1 MKEHIPSQLDV
12 SVDCVVFG
20 FHNNKLRVLVIEQ
33 ESVSKQNAR
42 RYALPGDL
50 VLSDEHIDHAAERVL
65 FELTNLKGIYLQQ
78 FHTFG
83 NPLRVKKEKDQE
95 WLKMARK
102 NPDAR
107 VITIA
112 YYALVKMEDY
122 SPSPSSFAE
131 KAEWKDVLEVPEL
144 VFDHNK
150 ILNKALEILRK
161 EVSSHSVGFELLPEK
176 FTLGQLQQLYEV
188 ILNTQLDKRNFRK
201 AIKKMDTVLALE
213 EKQKGVL
220 HKPAQLF
227 TYVGER
233 KSVDD

>member
-1 MKEHIPSQLDV
+1 MNDHLQSLLDV

-33 ESVSKQNAR
+33 ENVSKHHSL

-50 VLSDEHIDHAAERVL
+50 VLPDEHIDNAAERVL
-65 FELTNLKGIYLQQ
+65 YELTNLKGIYLEQ

-83 NPLRVKKEKDQE
+83 NPNRIRKEDDIE
-95 WLKMARK
+95 WLNVIRK

-122 SPSPSSFAE
+122 TPSPSSYAE
-131 KAEWKDVLEVPEL
+131 KAEWIDVLDIPEL
-144 VFDHNK
+144 AFDHNK
-150 ILNKALEILRK
+150 ILRKALKKLRK
-161 EVSSHSVGFELLPEK
+161 EVSDHTVGFELLPEK

-188 ILNTQLDKRNFRK
+188 ILDTELDKRNFRK
-201 AIKKMDTVLALE
+201 AIKKMDTVMALE

-227 TYVGER
+227 TYVGDR
-233 KSVDD
+233 KEVD

>member
-1 MKEHIPSQLDV
+1 MNEHLQSQLDV

-33 ESVSKQNAR
+33 ENVSKNHSR

-50 VLSDEHIDHAAERVL
+50 VLPEEHIDHAAERVL
-65 FELTNLKGIYLQQ
+65 FELTNLKGIYLEQ

-83 NPLRVKKEKDQE
+83 NPNRVRKEEDIE
-95 WLKMARK
+95 WLNTVRK
-102 NPDAR
+102 NPNAR

-122 SPSPSSFAE
+122 TPSPSSYAE
-131 KAEWKDVLEVPEL
+131 KAEWKDVLDIPDL
-144 VFDHNK
+144 AFDHNK
-150 ILNKALEILRK
+150 ILGTALKKLRK
-161 EVSSHSVGFELLPEK
+161 EVSNHTVGFELLPEK

-188 ILNTQLDKRNFRK
+188 ILDTELDKRNFRK
-201 AIKKMDTVLALE
+201 AIKKMDTVMALE

-227 TYVGER
+227 TYVGNR
-233 KSVDD
+233 KEVD

>member
-1 MKEHIPSQLDV
+1 MDNNLQSQLDV

-33 ESVSKQNAR
+33 ENLTKRDVP

-50 VLSDEHIDHAAERVL
+50 VMPDEHIDHAAERIL
-65 FELTNLKGIYLQQ
+65 FELTNLKGIYLEQ

-83 NPLRVKKEKDQE
+83 NPNRVFKEEDLK
-95 WLKMARK
+95 WLNQIRK
-102 NPDAR
+102 NPNAR

-122 SPSPSSFAE
+122 TPSPSSYAE
-131 KAEWKDVLEVPEL
+131 KAEWKDIDEVPDL

-150 ILNKALEILRK
+150 ILKTALKKLRK
-161 EVSSHSVGFELLPEK
+161 EVENHNVGFELLPEK

-188 ILNTQLDKRNFRK
+188 ILDTELDKRNFRK
-201 AIKKMDTVLALE
+201 TIKKMDSVLALD

-220 HKPAQLF
+220 HKPAQLY
-227 TYVGER
+227 TYIGKR
-233 KSVDD
+233 KEVD

>member
-1 MKEHIPSQLDV
+1 MNEHLESQLDV

-20 FHNNKLRVLVIEQ
+20 FKNNRLRVLVIEQ
-33 ESVSKQNAR
+33 ENVFDSNTR

-50 VLSDEHIDHAAERVL
+50 VLPDEHIDHAAERVL
-65 FELTNLKGIYLQQ
+65 YELTNLQGIYLEQ

-83 NPLRVKKEKDQE
+83 NPNRVRKESDVQ
-95 WLKMARK
+95 WLNVVRK

-122 SPSPSSFAE
+122 TPSPSSYAE
-131 KAEWKDVLEVPEL
+131 KAEWLDVLNIPEL
-144 VFDHNK
+144 AFDHNK
-150 ILNKALEILRK
+150 ILKTALKKLRK
-161 EVSSHSVGFELLPEK
+161 EVSNNEVGFELLPEK
-176 FTLGQLQQLYEV
+176 FTLGQLQQLHEV
-188 ILNTQLDKRNFRK
+188 ILDTQLDKRNFRK

-227 TYVGER
+227 TYIGER
-233 KSVDD
+233 KEVD

>member
-1 MKEHIPSQLDV
+1 MNEHLQSQLDV

-33 ESVSKQNAR
+33 ENVSKNIAR

-50 VLSDEHIDHAAERVL
+50 VLPEEHIDHAAERVL
-65 FELTNLKGIYLQQ
+65 FELTNLKGIYLEQ

-83 NPLRVKKEKDQE
+83 NPNRIRKEADIE
-95 WLKMARK
+95 WLNVVRK

-112 YYALVKMEDY
+112 YYALVKMEEY
-122 SPSPSSFAE
+122 TPSPSSYAE
-131 KAEWKDVLEVPEL
+131 KAEWKDIAEVPEL
-144 VFDHNK
+144 AFDHNK
-150 ILNKALEILRK
+150 ILKTALKKLRK
-161 EVSSHSVGFELLPEK
+161 EVSNHSVGFELLPEK

-188 ILNTQLDKRNFRK
+188 ILDTQLDKRNFRK
-201 AIKKMDTVLALE
+201 AIKKMDNVLALE

-227 TYVGER
+227 TYIGER
-233 KSVDD
+233 KEVD

>member
-1 MKEHIPSQLDV
+1 MNEHLQSQLDV

-33 ESVSKQNAR
+33 ENVSNNLDR

-50 VLSDEHIDHAAERVL
+50 VLPDEHIDHAAERVL
-65 FELTNLKGIYLQQ
+65 FELTNLKGIYLEQ

-83 NPLRVKKEKDQE
+83 NPNRVRKEDDIK
-95 WLKMARK
+95 WLNVVRK

-122 SPSPSSFAE
+122 TPSPSSYAE
-131 KAEWKDVLEVPEL
+131 KAEWKDILDVPEL

-150 ILNKALEILRK
+150 ILRTALKKLRK
-161 EVSSHSVGFELLPEK
+161 EVSNNAVGFELLPEK

-188 ILNTQLDKRNFRK
+188 ILDMELDKRNFRK
-201 AIKKMDTVLALE
+201 AIKKMDNVLALE

-227 TYVGER
+227 TYVGKR
-233 KSVDD
+233 KEVD

>member
-1 MKEHIPSQLDV
+1 MDENLQSQLDV

-20 FHNNKLRVLVIEQ
+20 FHNNRLRVLVIEQ
-33 ESVSKQNAR
+33 ENVSKNNIR

-50 VLSDEHIDHAAERVL
+50 VHPDEHIDKAAERVL
-65 FELTNLKGIYLQQ
+65 FELTNLKGIYLEQ

-83 NPLRVKKEKDQE
+83 NPNRIRKESDIE
-95 WLKMARK
+95 WLKEVRK

-112 YYALVKMEDY
+112 YYALVKMEDFT
-122 SPSPSSFAE
+122 PSPSSYAE
-131 KAEWKDVLEVPEL
+131 KAEWKDVLDVPEL

-150 ILNKALEILRK
+150 VLRTALKKLRR
-161 EVSSHSVGFELLPEK
+161 EVSNHTVGFELLPEK

-188 ILNTQLDKRNFRK
+188 ILDTQLDKRNFRK
-201 AIKKMDTVLALE
+201 AIKKMDTVLALD

-227 TYVGER
+227 TYIGER
-233 KSVDD
+233 KEVD

>member
-1 MKEHIPSQLDV
+1 MNEHLQSQLDV

-20 FHNNKLRVLVIEQ
+20 FHNNRLKVLLIEQ
-33 ESVSKQNAR
+33 ENVSKNNNR

-50 VLSDEHIDHAAERVL
+50 VLPEEHIDHAAERVL
-65 FELTNLKGIYLQQ
+65 FELTNLKGIYLEQ

-83 NPLRVKKEKDQE
+83 NPNRIKKEDDLE
-95 WLKMARK
+95 WLNIIRK

-122 SPSPSSFAE
+122 TPSPSSYAE
-131 KAEWKDVLEVPEL
+131 KAEWKDVLEIPEL
-144 VFDHNK
+144 AFDHNK
-150 ILNKALEILRK
+150 ILRKALKKLRK
-161 EVSSHSVGFELLPEK
+161 EVSNHAVGFELLPEK

-188 ILNTQLDKRNFRK
+188 ILDMQLDKRNFRK
-201 AIKKMDTVLALE
+201 AIKKMDSVLALE

-227 TYVGER
+227 TYIGER
-233 KSVDD
+233 KEID